1 MPKVEIQLTEAEVQK
16 LRRMIGLQ
24 TKVNATTTV
33 KSLLN
38 TLVKDPHQLEIIQYE
53 KKWTNR
59 SKEQNRNAN

>member
-53 KKWTNR
+53 KK
-59 SKEQNRNAN
+59 